1 MNIVYQTSSVAS
13 TSRPSF
19 THPSRSSTE
28 GSDLPDDLGSSGD
41 LEPPNPSNNVHHQ
54 SQASIGGST
63 NATSNNHPSREAS
76 QKSSNNHHHHQSKFH
91 KNANHEKKKKRALNF
106 LNNIPTTHI
115 PTTTTNNNNVSQR
128 TPPTPTASTPR
139 SSSSG
144 ESTSKTTTTSTG
156 SYPPTPTNNLL
167 PTTTRASSA
176 VSTDQNISEPTNP
189 SLITITVEQPTD
201 EHSSLGNHN
210 NGSNKLTVNIP
221 KSHPTVVANRII
233 GETSKITNNSSSNV
247 TSAGSRANGHH
258 LPQESGREHQKQHHH
273 HRYHQQHLNHPKHH
287 HHSNKSKTKEKALD
301 FLSNIPMKKA
311 EETPKPEVTSQSQ
324 NNVTLSPTKRPSTHQ
339 PKHTLPRHIKKI
351 NSLEEVFNASHIE
364 DNDSNSDNQKEIE
377 EPNDDEYIRRL
388 HFMDKSAPV
397 PFLVCS
403 FIRSKKSLPSNT
415 IQHVPS
421 VGNAPLPSTN
431 IGTSNSPL
439 DHANLEPPTLSLEE
453 LINKQME
460 LEAITYSKKP
470 TSYRAYILEPAQSI
484 YDPLFLDDPN
494 IRTASKRKVMTFPGL
509 MTSTIPFL
517 KSKALKK
524 DLNEQFRQQHENC
537 LLTLSKIRNLKRK
550 IVKVVLRERPE
561 ELAIAAVA
569 FVYLEKMILKNLV
582 HKANRKRIAA
592 ACLFLAFKLNLE
604 SPHEQRKQVTSEFL
618 DEIENVFDVSRKKV
632 VPTEFFV
639 MAEGLH
645 FKMIVDP
652 KEIQPHLQRL
662 MSNEEDQIIQQPDF

>member
-19 THPSRSSTE
+19 IHPSRSSAV

-41 LEPPNPSNNVHHQ
+41 LEPPNPSNHVHQ
-54 SQASIGGST
+54 T
-63 NATSNNHPSREAS
+63 PNATNNNHPRGAS
-76 QKSSNNHHHHQSKFH
+76 QKSSNHHSKTH
-91 KNANHEKKKKRALNF
+91 RNANHEKKKKRALNF

-115 PTTTTNNNNVSQR
+115 PASNNNNNNNKQHVTSAS
-128 TPPTPTASTPR
+128 PTNSIQ
-139 SSSSG
+139 SNNNSEG
-144 ESTSKTTTTSTG
+144 ESKASVGSLTS
-156 SYPPTPTNNLL
+156 TPTNNTL
-167 PTTTRASSA
+167 PTTGAPTVSSF
-176 VSTDQNISEPTNP
+176 DQNISEKSN
-189 SLITITVEQPTD
+189 LVEQPTD
-201 EHSSLGNHN
+201 EHSSHGNHN

-221 KSHPTVVANRII
+221 KSNPTVVANPII
-233 GETSKITNNSSSNV
+233 GHGSKITNNSNV
-247 TSAGSRANGHH
+247 TTTAGSKANNHQ
-258 LPQESGREHQKQHHH
+258 PQEPGREHQKQHHH

-311 EETPKPEVTSQSQ
+311 EEIPKPEITSQPQHHVTS
-324 NNVTLSPTKRPSTHQ
+324 SPTKRPPTH
-339 PKHTLPRHIKKI
+339 PKYTLPKQIKKI
-351 NSLEEVFNASHIE
+351 TSLEEVFNSTHIE
-364 DNDSNSDNQKEIE
+364 DHDSNSDNQKESE
-377 EPNDDEYIRRL
+377 ESNDDEYIRRL
-388 HFMDKSAPV
+388 HFMEKSAPV

-403 FIRSKKSLPSNT
+403 FIKPKKSIPTNT
-415 IQHVPS
+415 IQHIPLP
-421 VGNAPLPSTN
+421 GNAPIPSTN
-431 IGTSNSPL
+431 VGTSNSPL
-439 DHANLEPPTLSLEE
+439 DHANLEPPTLSMEE
-453 LINKQME
+453 LVNKQME

-470 TSYRAYILEPAQSI
+470 TSYRSYILEPSQSI

-550 IVKVVLRERPE
+550 IVKVVLRERPD

-592 ACLFLAFKLNLE
+592 ACLFLAFKVNLE
-604 SPHEQRKQVTSEFL
+604 STHEQRKQVTAEFL